1 MQIDDTITKANFNP
15 RSPCGERRCDRLSNC
30 FSAIFQ
36 STLPVRG
43 ATGLNACGLHSR
55 WISIHAPRAGSD
67 GLNACGLHSRWISI
81 HAPRAGSDA
90 DFANTTPFLYISIH
104 APRAGSDIA
113 ALRINSRYV
122 ISIHA
127 PRAGS
132 DLMGECD
139 CSRTRRFQSTL
150 PVRGATPVHRGKLG
164 ADPHF
169 NPRSPCG
176 ERPASLAC
184 RKK

>member
-67 GLNACGLHSRWISI
+67 PQAW
-81 HAPRAGSDA
+81 HAGRNRLA
-90 DFANTTPFLYISIH
+90 
-104 APRAGSDIA
+104 
-113 ALRINSRYV
+113 

-132 DLMGECD
+132 DLGAWR
-139 CSRTRRFQSTL
+139 RTVPAVTFQSTL
-150 PVRGATPVHRGKLG
+150 PVRGATFVVKIHALTAKISIHAPRAGSDPGGSGRVPVLIISIHAPRAGSDVAAG
-164 ADPHF
+164 TPPCVRSTHF

-176 ERPASLAC
+176 ER
-184 RKK
+184 RKF